1 MAKVILGGGCV
12 NRACLGGFF
21 CLGGSLTISFCP
33 FREVFLGDLFFL
45 GAFLLREETFPMST
59 IHWGYC
65 LSFGALELITF
76 PITLLS
82 RRPRGFFLGLA
93 VRALAK
99 FHFNK

>member
-1 MAKVILGGGCV
+1 MWYWGKA
-12 NRACLGGFF
+12 
-21 CLGGSLTISFCP
+21 GSKELVQEAFSVLEEVFTISFCP

-59 IHWGYC
+59 IHWGNC
-65 LSFGALELITF
+65 LSLGALELITF

-82 RRPRGFFLGLA
+82 RRPWVFFLGLA

>member
-1 MAKVILGGGCV
+1 MANVVLGEGWVKGTCS
-12 NRACLGGFF
+12 GGFF
-21 CLGGSLTISFCP
+21 CLGGSFTISFCP

-59 IHWGYC
+59 IHWGNC
-65 LSFGALELITF
+65 LSLGALELITF

-82 RRPRGFFLGLA
+82 RRPWVFFLGLA

>member
-1 MAKVILGGGCV
+1 MWYWGGRLDQW
-12 NRACLGGFF
+12 NLFRRLFLSWRKFNNQFLPFLRGFP
-21 CLGGSLTISFCP
+21 GRSP
-33 FREVFLGDLFFL
+33 FL

-59 IHWGYC
+59 IHWGNC
-65 LSFGALELITF
+65 LSLGALELITF

-82 RRPRGFFLGLA
+82 RRPLGFFLGLA